1 MIDTVAIKREEKAT
15 MMLTLSL
22 TFKEAF
28 QVITYKQ
35 WVISIAKLILKVKL
49 TFSVKK

>member
-1 MIDTVAIKREEKAT
+1 MIDTVAIKRAEKAT
-15 MMLTLSL
+15 IMLTLSL

-35 WVISIAKLILKVKL
+35 YVISVAKLILKVKL